1 MGKDGKFFKSSK
13 LFLKISTTF
22 YGDTRHIIHALLY
35 LAQISI
41 IRARIRQLR
50 HILSTSYASTSVLK

>member
-1 MGKDGKFFKSSK
+1 MESFSRVVSYFSKF
-13 LFLKISTTF
+13 LQF
-22 YGDTRHIIHALLY
+22 YSGIRHIIHALLY
-35 LAQISI
+35 LALISI